1 MRRKMGEERK
11 LGLESLDEE
20 LERMREKKEKILKLK
35 EFLRIMKKQLKEEGY
50 RKVTVIFDHRGLLI
64 IIDIENSEN
73 EEKIDDISIDGKK
86 IDWENDEIVRL
97 LDHAR
102 EGGEVR
108 KIVVREYIPESIE
121 KERVQRTKEE

>member
-1 MRRKMGEERK
+1 MEEERK
-11 LGLESLDEE
+11 LLGLESLDEE
-20 LERMREKKEKILKLK
+20 LERMREEKEKILKLK
-35 EFLRIMKKQLKEEGY
+35 EFLRMMKKQLREEGY

-64 IIDIENSEN
+64 VIDIEDSED
-73 EEKIDDISIDGKK
+73 EEIDDVLVDGKE

-97 LDHAR
+97 LDYAR